1 MADESKVKKTSI
13 SLSPELYDWATNQVT
28 EKRYNSRS
36 HLIEIAVA
44 ELKGRRE
51 GYDLAASTVDEIK
64 NAATEAIMD
73 VREASI
79 SNEYAMSI
87 LLTLA
92 ARDPKLLDDINNLMK
107 TPSQNDNK
115 NKKRV
120 TFE

>member
-13 SLSPELYDWATNQVT
+13 SLSPELYDWANEQV
-28 EKRYNSRS
+28 KDKKYHNRS
-36 HLIEIAVA
+36 HLIEIALA